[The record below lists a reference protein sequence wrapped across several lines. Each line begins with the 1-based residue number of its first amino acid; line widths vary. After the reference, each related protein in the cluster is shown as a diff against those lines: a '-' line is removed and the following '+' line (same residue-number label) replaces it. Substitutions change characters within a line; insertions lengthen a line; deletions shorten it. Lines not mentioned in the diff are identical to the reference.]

1 MPATTAFTLIP
12 SSRGPGLKIS
22 HSRAR
27 RETELGAYK
36 HRAQALDA
44 TRLTARDQRL
54 VYIAASR

>member
-1 MPATTAFTLIP
+1 MARLDGKAKAWRVSPTGSWLN
-12 SSRGPGLKIS
+12 
-22 HSRAR
+22 SRAR